1 MNCRYNMH
9 ISQSELGYTAV
20 QTCMVICRSNLTGR
34 ALQSYYQEITKSF
47 CFRLYST
54 LLNPLRMVEF
64 ILPLS
69 LYGVVEFMLPL
80 FAVGGRGVYTPA
92 IRCRGLW
99 SLYSTLLIPVLGRG
113 VFYLVNREILL
124 ELGSKSRSDALS
136 ATTIDLSGIRTHDSL
151 RANHVF

>member
-1 MNCRYNMH
+1 
-9 ISQSELGYTAV
+9 
-20 QTCMVICRSNLTGR
+20 
-34 ALQSYYQEITKSF
+34 
-47 CFRLYST
+47 
-54 LLNPLRMVEF
+54 MVEF
-64 ILPLS
+64 ILPLSLYGVVESILPLS